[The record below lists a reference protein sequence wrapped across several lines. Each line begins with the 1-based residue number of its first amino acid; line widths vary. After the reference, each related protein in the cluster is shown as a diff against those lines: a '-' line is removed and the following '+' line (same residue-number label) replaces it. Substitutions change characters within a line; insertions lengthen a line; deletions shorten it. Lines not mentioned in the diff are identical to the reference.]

1 MYIYM
6 YIYIHIHIH
15 IYIYIYIH
23 IYIYIYGH
31 HGHDIMYVEQYISAI
46 AFFCCFHHQITGF
59 TERMHS
65 MHFFRY
71 LSEGTQNIYS
81 KNIFKGKSSKAK
93 LKKNTYLKL

>member
-1 MYIYM
+1 MVVMVTTIYTVMVIYIYV
-6 YIYIHIHIH
+6 
-15 IYIYIYIH
+15 YIYIYT
-23 IYIYIYGH
+23 YIYI
-31 HGHDIMYVEQYISAI
+31 YISAI

-93 LKKNTYLKL
+93 FKKTHILKAVENNCKIEIS